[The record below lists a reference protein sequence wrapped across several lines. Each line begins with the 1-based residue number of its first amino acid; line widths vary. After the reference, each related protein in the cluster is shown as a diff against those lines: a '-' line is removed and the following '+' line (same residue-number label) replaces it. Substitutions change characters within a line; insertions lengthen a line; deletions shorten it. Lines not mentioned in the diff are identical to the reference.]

1 MEDPRCNLRNQV
13 RHRLDEILFLI
24 ISAVISGANDWDEIA
39 AFGEVKLDWLRKF
52 YPFENQTPCDTTLG
66 RLFAKIDPE
75 VFGHYFGEWIK
86 TLSEVTEGSVVAIDG
101 KTIRGSYKQSD
112 KKSALHIV
120 SAFACKQQ
128 LCLGQTAVSEKS
140 NEITAIPELLD
151 LLTLEGCIVTIDA
164 MGCQKAIAKKI
175 RKRKAD
181 YVLQVKKNQ
190 KGLLEQIEKVFEITS
205 IIDKHTSHTL
215 DHGRIENRTCDL
227 ITDLNHLD
235 DCKDWKDLST
245 LVRIQSTRLDKQSG
259 KEEKSTRYYI
269 SSRNDGAQAFNNY
282 IRSHWAIENK
292 LHWNLD
298 VTFREDDS
306 RKRVG
311 NSAANFNIISKIA
324 MTMIN
329 NNQTR
334 KSPSKILSK
343 KLKRSRAALSDSFRE
358 EVLKNAF

>member
-1 MEDPRCNLRNQV
+1 MEDPRCNIRNQV

-24 ISAVISGANDWDEIA
+24 ISAVVSGANDWNEIA

-75 VFGHYFGEWIK
+75 VFGFYFGEWIK

-101 KTIRGSYKQSD
+101 KTMRSSYKKSD

-120 SAFACKQQ
+120 SAFACEQQ
-128 LCLGQTAVSEKS
+128 LCLGQTAVDEKS

-164 MGCQKAIAKKI
+164 MGCQKAIVKKI

-181 YVLQVKKNQ
+181 YVLQVKNNQ
-190 KGLLEQIEKVFEITS
+190 KVLLEQIEKVFAITS
-205 IIDKHTSHTL
+205 ISDNHTSNTL
-215 DHGRIENRTCDL
+215 DHGRIEERTCSL
-227 ITDLNHLD
+227 ITDLQHLD
-235 DCKDWKDLST
+235 GCEDWQDLTT
-245 LVRIQSTRLDKQSG
+245 LVRIQSWRLHKQSG

-269 SSRNDGAQAFNNY
+269 SSRHDSAKAFNTY
-282 IRSHWAIENK
+282 IRSHWAIENN

-298 VTFREDDS
+298 VIFQEDAS
-306 RKRVG
+306 RKRIG
-311 NSAANFNIISKIA
+311 HSAANFNIISKMA

-329 NNQTR
+329 YDQTR
-334 KSPSKILSK
+334 KSPSRKLSK
-343 KLKRSRAALSDSFRE
+343 KLKRSRAALSDAFRE
-358 EVLKNAF
+358 NILKTAF